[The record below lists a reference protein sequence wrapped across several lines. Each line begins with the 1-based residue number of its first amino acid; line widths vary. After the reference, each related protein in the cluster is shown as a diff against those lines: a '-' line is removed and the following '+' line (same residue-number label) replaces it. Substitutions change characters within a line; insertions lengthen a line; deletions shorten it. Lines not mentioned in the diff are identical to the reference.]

1 VSARTRLRRAGA
13 RWTGLCPFHEE
24 RTPSFSVNPQEKLYY
39 CFGCGAGGDV
49 IKFVRETEQ
58 LDFAEAVEWLAE
70 RFRVP
75 LEYEESSPQV
85 DQARAR
91 RERLHALLERAT
103 KFFEHALWEGKG
115 GAPVRDYLA
124 ERGLREEVCREY
136 RLGLAARGLARK
148 ARESGF
154 TDRELLAAGLLNRR
168 GKDWFPIGRLVF
180 PLADSRGRVV
190 GFGARRLRDDD
201 PLHAK
206 YVNSPEGELFH
217 KSDLV
222 YGLDHAK
229 GPIAKQD
236 RALVVEGYTDVLAL
250 QQAGIEP
257 VVASMGTALTE
268 RQLKELSRLTR
279 HLYLCFDADS
289 AGEEA
294 TLRGMEL
301 AESQGFHVDVL
312 APPSGKDPAD
322 EPEAFSEE
330 ALARAVPYQV
340 HRVQLAIDRAASRE
354 EALEA
359 ARTVLAR
366 FDQNTRWL
374 DAVRRVSE
382 RLDLPEEV
390 VRTLPRASAPTG
402 GGIAVQKAFEP
413 GLRLERE
420 ALAGCAFHPELKP
433 LLAELS
439 PEHFE
444 NADLREL
451 RGRVLAASNGEDPAV
466 SELRAHAEA
475 IALDAVGT
483 KMALLRL
490 RERRLRR
497 QVARADRSE
506 VRELHDQLRRIRE
519 AIDELA

>member
-1 VSARTRLRRAGA
+1 M
-13 RWTGLCPFHEE
+13 
-24 RTPSFSVNPQEKLYY
+24 
-39 CFGCGAGGDV
+39 

-75 LEYEESSPQV
+75 LEYDESSPQF
-85 DQARAR
+85 DAARQR
-91 RERLHALLERAT
+91 RERLHALLERAAG
-103 KFFEHALWEGKG
+103 FFEHALWETDS
-115 GAPVRDYLA
+115 GAPVRAYLA
-124 ERGLREEVCREY
+124 ERGLNEEVCREY
-136 RLGLAARGLARK
+136 RLGLALGGLARK
-148 ARESGF
+148 ARQGGF
-154 TDRELLAAGLLNRR
+154 ADGELLAAGLVNRR
-168 GKDWFPIGRLVF
+168 GNDWFPDGRLVF
-180 PLADSRGRVV
+180 PLADSRGRVL

-201 PLHAK
+201 PMRAK

-229 GPIAKQD
+229 AAIAKQD

-250 QQAGIEP
+250 RQAGVEP

-279 HLYLCFDADS
+279 RLYLCFDADA

-312 APPSGKDPAD
+312 SPPAGKDPA
-322 EPEAFSEE
+322 EVPELFDDE
-330 ALARAVPYQV
+330 ALKRAVPYQV
-340 HRVQLAIDRAASRE
+340 HRVQLAIDRASSRE
-354 EALEA
+354 EALEQ

-374 DAVRRVSE
+374 DAVRHVAG

-390 VRTLPRASAPTG
+390 VRTLPRAVTQGAAAP
-402 GGIAVQKAFEP
+402 VQRAFEP

-444 NADLREL
+444 NPACASS
-451 RGRVLAASNGEDPAV
+451 AAACS
-466 SELRAHAEA
+466 
-475 IALDAVGT
+475 
-483 KMALLRL
+483 
-490 RERRLRR
+490 RRRTG
-497 QVARADRSE
+497 
-506 VRELHDQLRRIRE
+506 RIRRSAPCARRRRRSSSTPTRRRSPSCASASGGCAGRSRARTAPRCGSCTSSCSAFARRSKSSPEHE
-519 AIDELA
+519 ARPRGATMPPLVPR